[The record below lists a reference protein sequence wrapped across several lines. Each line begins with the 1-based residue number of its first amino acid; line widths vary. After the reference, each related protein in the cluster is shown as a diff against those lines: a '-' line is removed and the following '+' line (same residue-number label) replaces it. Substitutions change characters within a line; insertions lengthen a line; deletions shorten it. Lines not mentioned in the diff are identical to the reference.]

1 MTYARADLSVTELE
15 AQAIIE
21 LPTRELL
28 HVVINIAL
36 FTASAGGGGS
46 SGAIRI
52 AAADGSASATSV
64 GGSGG
69 DASILTVVLPGC
81 WARTQ

>member
-28 HVVINIAL
+28 HVVRTFAL
-36 FTASAGGGGS
+36 FTASAGGGGG
-46 SGAIRI
+46 SGAVEIEG
-52 AAADGSASATSV
+52 DGSATSY
-64 GGSGG
+64 GGRGG
-69 DASILTVVLPGC
+69 DASVFTIVLPV
-81 WARTQ
+81 R

>member
-1 MTYARADLSVTELE
+1 MTYERADLSVMELE

-36 FTASAGGGGS
+36 FTASAGGGGG
-46 SGAIRI
+46 SGAVRI
-52 AAADGSASATSV
+52 EGDGSASSY